1 MPRIVRH
8 FFPGAL
14 YMPSLAVFRSP
25 FAAFA
30 LSLLASFAAAR
41 VHESLQIPAGTILPV
56 SIKHTFSSNDSSKNQ
71 PIEAR
76 IMQDVPLPG
85 GDKIPAGAT
94 LSGVVV
100 STTPSSNDSGSKIT
114 FRFDKLEFHH
124 QTIPVVTSFRAMAP
138 MVDVQAA
145 QFPDSPGQS
154 GTPAAWANTTQIGG
168 DIRYGTGGDVR
179 NLKKEKVGKG
189 VSNGVLVRISNPP
202 GSLCQGDSDDDN
214 RLQALW
220 VFSASSC
227 GIYDSKGLTVVSM
240 GRKDPLGEITLAK
253 DKGDLKIDNSTG
265 MLLRVVH

>member
-1 MPRIVRH
+1 
-8 FFPGAL
+8 
-14 YMPSLAVFRSP
+14 MPSLAVFRSP

-30 LSLLASFAAAR
+30 LSLLVSFSAAG
-41 VHESLQIPAGTILPV
+41 VHESFQIPAGTILPI

-85 GDKIPAGAT
+85 GDKIPVGAT

-100 STTPSSNDSGSKIT
+100 STTPSSSDAGSKIT

-124 QTIPVVTSFRAMAP
+124 QTISVITSFRAMAP
-138 MVDVQAA
+138 MVDVQSA

-189 VSNGVLVRISNPP
+189 VPNGVLVRISNPP

-265 MLLRVVH
+265 MLLRVLH

>member
-1 MPRIVRH
+1 MSSL
-8 FFPGAL
+8 FFRPAL
-14 YMPSLAVFRSP
+14 
-25 FAAFA
+25 AAFA
-30 LSLLASFAAAR
+30 LFLIPASFATAR
-41 VHESLQIPAGTILPV
+41 VQEPLHIPPGTILPV
-56 SIKHTFSSNDSSKNQ
+56 SIKHTFSSNDSSKNHT
-71 PIEAR
+71 IEAR

-100 STTPSSNDSGSKIT
+100 STTPSSGDSGGKIT
-114 FRFDKLEFHH
+114 FRFDKLEFHR

-145 QFPDSPGQS
+145 QFPDTPGQS
-154 GTPAAWANTTQIGG
+154 GTPANWATTTQIGG
-168 DIRYGTGGDVR
+168 DIRYGTGGDVK
-179 NLKKEKVGKG
+179 NLKKQKVGKG
-189 VSNGVLVRISNPP
+189 VPNGVLVYVSNPP
-202 GSLCQGDSDDDN
+202 GSLCQGDSDDDS

-240 GRKDPLGEITLAK
+240 GVADPLGEITLAK

-265 MLLRVVH
+265 MLLRVLH

>member
-1 MPRIVRH
+1 MP
-8 FFPGAL
+8 PLAL
-14 YMPSLAVFRSP
+14 FRSLLTP
-25 FAAFA
+25 FVI
-30 LSLLASFAAAR
+30 SLLLPGSTATR
-41 VHESLQIPAGTILPV
+41 VQEPFHIAPGTILPV

-85 GDKIPAGAT
+85 GDKIHAGAT
-94 LSGVVV
+94 LSGVIV
-100 STTPSSNDSGSKIT
+100 STTPSSGDSGSKIS
-114 FRFDKLEFHH
+114 FRFDKLEFQH
-124 QTIPVVTSFRAMAP
+124 QTIAVVTSLRAMAP

-154 GTPAAWANTTQIGG
+154 GTPSNWATTTQIGG
-168 DIRYGTGGDVR
+168 DIRFGTGGDVKDP
-179 NLKKEKVGKG
+179 KKQKVGKG
-189 VSNGVLVRISNPP
+189 VPNGVLVYISNPP
-202 GSLCQGDSDDDN
+202 GSLCQGDSDGDN

-240 GRKDPLGEITLAK
+240 GRTEPLGEITLAK

-265 MLLRVVH
+265 MLLRVLR

>member
-1 MPRIVRH
+1 
-8 FFPGAL
+8 
-14 YMPSLAVFRSP
+14 MPSLAFFRSP
-25 FAAFA
+25 FVAFA
-30 LSLLASFAAAR
+30 LSLLLFASVGAAH
-41 VHESLQIPAGTILPV
+41 VPESLSIPAGTILPV

-71 PIEAR
+71 LIEAR
-76 IMQDVPLPG
+76 IMQDVPLPD
-85 GDKIPAGAT
+85 GDKIPVGAI

-100 STTPSSNDSGSKIT
+100 STTPSSDRSASKIT

-124 QTIPVVTSFRAMAP
+124 QTISVITSFRSMAP

-168 DIRYGTGGDVR
+168 DIRYGTGGDVK
-179 NLKKEKVGKG
+179 NLNKEKVGKG
-189 VSNGVLVRISNPP
+189 VPNGVLVRISNPP
-202 GSLCQGDSDDDN
+202 GSLCQGDSDDN

-253 DKGDLKIDNSTG
+253 DKGELKIDNSTG
-265 MLLRVVH
+265 MLLRVLR